1 MSNAT
6 ARRIGAA
13 YLRKV
18 GIELQ
23 PGDLGS
29 PLEDQF
35 AQAVHLAGLPH
46 PKRERKLIPGKQWA
60 SDFVWPAE
68 KVVVEV
74 EGGTRHGKGRHSRGK
89 GFDEDCRKYFQL
101 NMAGYLVIRVTGTH
115 IQSGE
120 AVTWVRAALALRST
134 P

>member
-1 MSNAT
+1 MSAT

-29 PLEDQF
+29 DLEGDF
-35 AQAVHLAGLPH
+35 AQAAQQAGLPH
-46 PKRERKLIPGKQWA
+46 PQRELQLVPGRKWTC
-60 SDFVWPAE
+60 DFVWPAE

-89 GFDEDCRKYFQL
+89 GFDEDCRKCFQL

-120 AVTWVRAALALRST
+120 AVDWVRAALALRSA